1 MVVIL
6 SFPKYQTQ
14 ARQLAKALALPVH
27 IIDTH
32 YFPDQESR
40 VTLPVTS
47 TDHAIIYC
55 GLEYPNNKLVEL
67 LLTVETLRA
76 HGCKKTSLIAPYLC
90 YMRQD
95 IAFNKGE
102 AISQKIIGHYLA
114 SLFDNIIS
122 IDAHLHRTISLDAIF
137 PDTNTVHIS
146 AAPLF
151 SDYLQQKNIQAV
163 LLGPDKESLQWVKQ
177 IAERCQLPYATAHKT
192 RHGDKQVT
200 ITLPEYDFSEKDIVL
215 VDDVISS
222 GGTLIEITQ
231 QLKKSGANKIYAL
244 VTHALY
250 DDSVSQQL
258 IQSGINEIWSSDS
271 IPHPTNAISII
282 ASLAPQVKNWIN

>member
-1 MVVIL
+1 MVIIL

-55 GLEYPNNKLVEL
+55 GLDYPNNKLVEL
-67 LLTVETLRA
+67 LLTVETLRE
-76 HGCKKTSLIAPYLC
+76 HGCNKTSLIAPYLC

-102 AISQKIIGHYLA
+102 AISQKIIGQYLA
-114 SLFDNIIS
+114 TLFDNIIS
-122 IDAHLHRTISLDAIF
+122 IDAHLHRTVSLDDIF

-146 AAPLF
+146 AASLF
-151 SDYLQQKNIQAV
+151 SDYLEQKNIQAV
-163 LLGPDKESLQWVKQ
+163 LLGPDEESLQWVKQ
-177 IAERCQLPYATAHKT
+177 IAEHCQLPYATAHKT

-200 ITLPEYDFSEKDIVL
+200 ITLPEYDFSEKDVVL

-231 QLKKSGANKIYAL
+231 QLKKSGANKIYAM

-250 DDSVSQQL
+250 DNSVSQKL
-258 IQSGINEIWSSDS
+258 KQSGINEIWSSDS

-282 ASLAPQVKNWIN
+282 DSLALQVKNWIN